1 MEAIVGPEPGK
12 YVAKAIQRVIELAY
26 DEGHPDPRHSEHWW
40 DWKDWPFDGR
50 QWDYD
55 GSINRY
61 QLDKNIHSEWKR
73 RQKQACS
80 VESGE
85 SESDDHNGSGME
97 ASGLKVQRKL
107 EGGML
112 WKQQK
117 FPNGRT
123 CIRSSS
129 KVDILPSV
137 DIEKFKAGMFNT
149 VVNLTNRASYD
160 AAIKP
165 DKPIQDLP
173 MNDQFKQEYTEAI
186 NNSDNE
192 KLRVNTIRGSKIVAT
207 KFFGCT
213 GPFAVKGE
221 QEYGEESVPSLM
233 VGALVLYQSSIGGIH
248 NGGIHNLFV
257 VAEVPMRP
265 MGMEE
270 TFIEASFNRLAGFVF
285 NVEDIME
292 EGGKSSGEAITVTY
306 VESCDYDLDTLDHD
320 EKDAVLEDRALIV
333 HRLLKN
339 CPGADPSNLLLEVSF
354 PRHLPAV
361 KPVAEFSLPPYRT
374 VSFMSTV
381 HRADPRWP
389 LVKPNSVC
397 LECGKDPTNDGGKL
411 LHCSKCSV
419 RRFCSS
425 KCMAK
430 SWRSDTWSHKV
441 ECTSW
446 CNVQQGMLGSS
457 LEDKFRE
464 MVEEGG
470 KYSMQADELDANIS
484 MLEQAVGSTTL
495 NARYDSLEEMRD
507 GERQRAKENRKAKR
521 DGKKGKKK
529 GKKKK

>member
-40 DWKDWPFDGR
+40 DWKDWPIDGR

-61 QLDKNIHSEWKR
+61 QLDKKIHSEWKR
-73 RQKQACS
+73 RQKQQTCS
-80 VESGE
+80 AESNG
-85 SESDDHNGSGME
+85 SESNHHGSGME
-97 ASGLKVQRKL
+97 GSGLKVQRKL

-112 WKQQK
+112 WGKQK
-117 FPNGRT
+117 FPQGRT

-129 KVDILPSV
+129 KVELLPSV
-137 DIEKFKAGMFNT
+137 DIDKFKAGMFNEVT
-149 VVNLTNRASYD
+149 NLTNRASYD

-173 MNDQFKQEYTEAI
+173 MNDQFKQEYTDAI

-192 KLRVNTIRGSKIVAT
+192 KLRINTIRGSKIVAT

-221 QEYGEESVPSLM
+221 QHGEESIPSLM
-233 VGALVLYQSSIGGIH
+233 VGALVLYQTSSGGIH

-292 EGGKSSGEAITVTY
+292 VGGKSSCEAITVTY

-333 HRLLKN
+333 HRLIKN
-339 CPGADPSNLLLEVSF
+339 CPGADTRNLLLEVSF
-354 PRHLPAV
+354 PRHLP
-361 KPVAEFSLPPYRT
+361 E
-374 VSFMSTV
+374 
-381 HRADPRWP
+381 
-389 LVKPNSVC
+389 
-397 LECGKDPTNDGGKL
+397 
-411 LHCSKCSV
+411 
-419 RRFCSS
+419 
-425 KCMAK
+425 
-430 SWRSDTWSHKV
+430 
-441 ECTSW
+441 
-446 CNVQQGMLGSS
+446 
-457 LEDKFRE
+457 
-464 MVEEGG
+464 
-470 KYSMQADELDANIS
+470 
-484 MLEQAVGSTTL
+484 
-495 NARYDSLEEMRD
+495 
-507 GERQRAKENRKAKR
+507 
-521 DGKKGKKK
+521 
-529 GKKKK
+529 